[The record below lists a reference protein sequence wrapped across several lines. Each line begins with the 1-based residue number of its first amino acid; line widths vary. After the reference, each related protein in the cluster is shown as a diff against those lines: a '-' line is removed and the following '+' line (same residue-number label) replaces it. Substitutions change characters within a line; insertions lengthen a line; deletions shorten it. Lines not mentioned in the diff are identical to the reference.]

1 MKTQAAILLLG
12 AALMLVVCVVHSSG
26 GVQRPVR
33 WITFALLA
41 FVSMQGVLFVVLEL
55 GGGRRD
61 TSFGRVV
68 AGADPLPG
76 RPSLVLLGSSYTAR
90 NIDGQLL
97 RQVLA
102 RGGVDIQV
110 LQLSLPGGFAYEQ
123 DYHLSRLLRGPLRN
137 TIVLAELGTE
147 RAWTVAR
154 DNLYKHD
161 TIGHH
166 DAVRVRD
173 KVAIALSD
181 DEVDAEGLIDVL
193 KLGLA
198 HHVNLGL
205 AHAMVSGA
213 RQLELAGFVPQ
224 PKLSAAVPLDRILAG
239 LSAADADVP
248 VAEAFPAYARRRADA
263 WRSLGADRVLF
274 FQPPNADPAARGWT
288 GRFCSALQ
296 GSCVPF
302 DGTRHMAGD
311 FWNNEGHLN
320 LQGAR
325 RFTEWLGQ
333 RLLERKDFFSVI

>member
-12 AALMLVVCVVHSSG
+12 AALMLVVCVLHSSG
-26 GVQRPVR
+26 GVRRPVR
-33 WITFALLA
+33 WIACALLA
-41 FVSMQGVLFVVLEL
+41 FVSMQGVLFVALEVS
-55 GGGRRD
+55 GGRRD

-68 AGADPLPG
+68 EGADPLPG

-123 DYHLSRLLRGPLRN
+123 DYHVSRFLRGPLQN

-147 RAWTVAR
+147 RAWSVAR
-154 DNLYKHD
+154 ENLYKHD
-161 TIGHH
+161 TIGYH
-166 DAVRVRD
+166 DAARVRD
-173 KVAIALSD
+173 KVAIGLSD
-181 DEVDAEGLIDVL
+181 DEIDQEALLDVL

-198 HHVNLGL
+198 HHANLGL

-213 RQLELAGFVPQ
+213 RQLEQNGFVPQ
-224 PKLSAAVPLDRILAG
+224 PKLSVAVPLDHILAD

-248 VAEAFPAYARRRADA
+248 VPEAFPAYARRRAGA

-274 FQPPNADPAARGWT
+274 FQPPNADPAARGWA
-288 GRFCSALQ
+288 GRFCAALQ
-296 GSCVPF
+296 ESCVPF
-302 DGTRHMAGD
+302 DGVHHMAGD
-311 FWNNEGHLN
+311 YWNNEGHLH

-325 RFTEWLGQ
+325 HFTEWLGH